1 MPPFCI
7 CIAGASRA
15 GKTTLARGIRERL
28 CGPQPN
34 EKRRFKRE
42 RVDRCGRNGIR
53 VSVVCQDRFF
63 LGNSLEADDP
73 KALDHDSVYDTLV
86 QEKADISVD
95 CLIFEGFKAL
105 YDARVPELFD
115 ILLWIEVKKEVSC
128 KRRISKRCTEEHFND
143 QIWTRHE
150 QYVSQTVS
158 NYVDTLHL
166 LCGEDPTAKVLD
178 DALGVVTQMDEK
190 LKAVVEAADHV
201 PPQRSGAWAEYG
213 LARESA
219 KFTRVHETDPP
230 IRRCSRSPISLRQ
243 STSAPTQQVFFANT
257 RRALYGKPRPILEN
271 PGDELRVK
279 SSLQQGRKCAN
290 PNCWFEVDD
299 GCECGG
305 YCSSK
310 SHWRDTTGKK
320 SGKAHEKCDEDFRN
334 FGDSRRAKKG
344 DERDASKGDRKGE
357 DRHRKTLDARSPVKS
372 RLRSCPEQRS
382 AVHMRKRL
390 QKLSNSRSRSR
401 SRRKWCDRIPPPP
414 QGSSPDSRKH
424 CDRSDGK
431 KCDDRGASRGPRITL
446 IPRSQVKR
454 RRRSRSKPRSPARR
468 RKRLQKPSNSRSKSR
483 SWRKRRCD
491 GSPPLPT
498 RSSPASRK

>member
-1 MPPFCI
+1 
-7 CIAGASRA
+7 
-15 GKTTLARGIRERL
+15 
-28 CGPQPN
+28 
-34 EKRRFKRE
+34 
-42 RVDRCGRNGIR
+42 
-53 VSVVCQDRFF
+53 
-63 LGNSLEADDP
+63 
-73 KALDHDSVYDTLV
+73 
-86 QEKADISVD
+86 
-95 CLIFEGFKAL
+95 
-105 YDARVPELFD
+105 
-115 ILLWIEVKKEVSC
+115 
-128 KRRISKRCTEEHFND
+128 
-143 QIWTRHE
+143 
-150 QYVSQTVS
+150 
-158 NYVDTLHL
+158 
-166 LCGEDPTAKVLD
+166 
-178 DALGVVTQMDEK
+178 MDEK

-279 SSLQQGRKCAN
+279 SSLQQGRKCANPNCWFEVDDGCECGGYCCSRCRDTTGKKSGKPTQQVFFANARRAWYGKPRPILENPGHELRVKSSLQQGLKCAN

-498 RSSPASRK
+498 RSSPA